1 MNHRERVLA
10 AVERRPSDILPVG
23 FKATDDVLRRLQ
35 VHFGAA
41 DVQALVRAL
50 PVDTYGGFNNC
61 LYGVYPAYRGDPPR
75 VLYPDL
81 RPDGTW
87 DTIFGFRRRWA
98 EVAGGHTDEVVDHP
112 LEHAETLA
120 DLQKYPWPRA
130 EAFDYATIAQQC
142 TAVDDY
148 AILFLPGGGLG
159 QAANLLGFQRLLTEA
174 AQHPELVAYCHA
186 ALGEF
191 FAELTDRTLEAA
203 GGRIDIVCV
212 QDDFGTQTG
221 KLMSLKM
228 YRRLYKPYHKQI
240 FEVAKRHGAR
250 VMQHSCGAVFD
261 FIPDFIEIGV
271 DILDPIQTTAAGM
284 DPQRLKREYGKDLCF
299 HGGID
304 VQDILVHGTTEDVRR
319 HLDELVETLG
329 QGGGFILAPS
339 HYIQGDAPWENI
351 LTIFDHVA
359 KWRE

>member
-35 VHFGAA
+35 AHFGAA

-50 PVDTYGGFNNC
+50 PVDTFGIFNNC
-61 LYGVYPAYRGDPPR
+61 LYGVYPVYRGDPTR
-75 VLYPDL
+75 VLYPNV

-87 DTIFGFRRRWA
+87 DTLYGYRRRW
-98 EVAGGHTDEVVDHP
+98 VASTGGYNDEVVDHP
-112 LEHAETLA
+112 LAHAETLA
-120 DLQKYPWPRA
+120 DLRSYDWPRA
-130 EAFDYATIAQQC
+130 DAFDYSTVAQQC
-142 TAVDDY
+142 AAVDEY
-148 AILFLPGGGLG
+148 AILFLAGGLG
-159 QAANLLGFQRLLTEA
+159 QVANLLGFARTLADMALR
-174 AQHPELVAYCHA
+174 PELVAYCHA
-186 ALGEF
+186 AIGEF
-191 FAELTDRTLEAA
+191 FAELTDRTLQAA
-203 GGRIDIVCV
+203 GGRIDIICV
-212 QDDFGTQTG
+212 QDDFGTQRG
-221 KLMSLKM
+221 NLMSLEM
-228 YRRLYKPYHKQI
+228 YRRFYKPYHRRI

-250 VMQHSCGAVFD
+250 VMQHSCGAVFN

-284 DPQRLKREYGKDLCF
+284 DPRRLKREYGEDLCF

-304 VQDILVHGTTEDVRR
+304 VQNVLVHGTPEDVRR

-339 HYIQGDAPWENI
+339 HYIQGDAPWANV

-359 KWRE
+359 RWR